1 MNRVTEPKTTH
12 EDPAEVSSWE
22 SASDA
27 GRRAPGAERRAAP
40 AHARHGN
47 EREEPSL
54 LRWLGELVLMVAL
67 AFVLATGIRTFI
79 VQPYVVPTGSMIPT
93 IEIGDRVIA
102 NKFVY
107 RFEQPKPGDIVV
119 LDDPT
124 GSVPTLIKRVI
135 AVGGQT
141 VDLVDGKVV
150 VDGVPLDEPYT
161 HGLPSEPQT
170 VALPY
175 TVPAGSVWVM
185 GDYRT
190 NSQDSR
196 YFGAVPL
203 KEVRGKA
210 VFRFWP
216 PDRIGPLD

>member
-1 MNRVTEPKTTH
+1 MLVPSETPTDPADVAVEVPASAKTT
-12 EDPAEVSSWE
+12 ETQ
-22 SASDA
+22 
-27 GRRAPGAERRAAP
+27 
-40 AHARHGN
+40 
-47 EREEPSL
+47 PSL
-54 LRWLGELVLMVAL
+54 LRWLGELVLMVGL
-67 AFVLATGIRTFI
+67 AFLLATAIRTFI

-107 RFEQPKPGDIVV
+107 RFEEPEPGDIVV

-124 GSVPTLIKRVI
+124 GSVPTLIKRVV

-141 VDLVDGKVV
+141 VDLVDGQVT
-150 VDGVPLDEPYT
+150 VDGTALDEPYT

-170 VALPY
+170 VSMPY
-175 TVPAGSVWVM
+175 EVPEGSVWLM

-196 YFGAVPL
+196 FFGAVPL
-203 KEVRGKA
+203 EKIRGEA
-210 VFRFWP
+210 IFRFWP
-216 PDRIGPLD
+216 IDRIGTL